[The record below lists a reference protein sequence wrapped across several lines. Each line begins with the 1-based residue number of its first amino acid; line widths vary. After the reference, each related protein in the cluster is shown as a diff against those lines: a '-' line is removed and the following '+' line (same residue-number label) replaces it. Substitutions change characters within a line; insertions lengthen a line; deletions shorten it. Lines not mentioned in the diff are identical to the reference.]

1 MLIISSDLI
10 QFDNLSKL
18 LKGKLQQGLRVVN
31 AQFPLTYTIFYVILK
46 YDLCNDIHGLNLKK
60 NPEIIAKINSCWW
73 SIQHT
78 ENIAYSAYQYQHM
91 HLEFTA
97 RVLNNHEFRL
107 IQLGKESKVYYLII
121 RQLDPPSIFYF
132 LTRQVLHLS

>member
-31 AQFPLTYTIFYVILK
+31 DQFPLTYTIFYVILK

-60 NPEIIAKINSCWW
+60 TLKLSLKLIVVDGPY
-73 SIQHT
+73 SIQKILLT
-78 ENIAYSAYQYQHM
+78 QPINIS
-91 HLEFTA
+91 TC
-97 RVLNNHEFRL
+97 
-107 IQLGKESKVYYLII
+107 
-121 RQLDPPSIFYF
+121 
-132 LTRQVLHLS
+132 T